1 MHWLGRSLAAVVALV
16 SAVALVFT
24 AGCAAQPT
32 DTSFH
37 FQVQSGAN
45 ENYFLRDGG
54 TAAHLVLRP
63 GPNPRLLVVFP
74 AGNSGTGLWFQPA
87 TGQAQW
93 AIDTPPRAVDAADG
107 HGRPLHG
114 IEFTVSLATSALT
127 VRQAVLSNV
136 RVLRDYDQ
144 DGTVP
149 AQVTVAP
156 TVAGATVTWAR
167 DRLDGAPGY
176 RLSLQVVDGTVAAGT
191 ITAGHDGRIRLR
203 ATALTGDTALTPLS
217 GAALLNGSE
226 RDIPSAR
233 DTLTFLSYR
242 EKFLAGSWHFD
253 TYFGRD
259 TLISLM
265 LLMPVLAPDA
275 TESGLRSVLSRLG
288 PGGEV
293 AHEEAISE
301 FAILTHLKQNGTL
314 SDAPVFDY
322 SMIDESYLLAPV
334 AAAYLLDDHSGKA
347 RAADFLRSDSNGAAL
362 VRNLRLVVA
371 SAAAFARDPRYTN
384 LIGLQ
389 PGHAAGE
396 WRDSN
401 NGLGGGRYPYDVNA
415 ILVPAA
421 LDATQRL
428 LDSKVLDS
436 VLSPQD
442 RQELSL
448 AAASAK
454 VWRADAPPLFTVT
467 VDNARA
473 REAITAYAEKAGV
486 PSQDASA
493 ALGSNPV
500 SFPAI
505 ALDASGAPIPIMHS
519 DDTYD
524 LLLDLPAPEELDRA
538 VTTMIQPFP
547 LGLMTS
553 VGPVVAN
560 PVFAPALQPEFT
572 THDYH
577 GTVVWSWVQ
586 AALARGLQRQLAR
599 TDLSPV
605 VRDHLVKAQKTLWQA
620 INATASMENSE
631 LWSWHHDP
639 TGYHPDPFG
648 ATGAD
653 ATESD
658 AAQLWSTA
666 YLAITPDHG

>member
-1 MHWLGRSLAAVVALV
+1 M
-16 SAVALVFT
+16 
-24 AGCAAQPT
+24 
-32 DTSFH
+32 
-37 FQVQSGAN
+37 
-45 ENYFLRDGG
+45 NYFLRDGS
-54 TAAHLVLRP
+54 TAAHLVLRA

-74 AGNSGTGLWFQPA
+74 AGNSGTGLWFQPTA
-87 TGQAQW
+87 GQAQW
-93 AIDTPPRAVDAADG
+93 MVDTPPRKVTAADER
-107 HGRPLHG
+107 GRALHG
-114 IEFTVSLATSALT
+114 IEFTASLAAPALT

-149 AQVTVAP
+149 AQVAVGP
-156 TVAGATVTWAR
+156 TVADGTVTWAR

-176 RLSLQVVDGTVAAGT
+176 RLNLQVVDGTVAAPGT
-191 ITAGHDGRIRLR
+191 ITAGQDGRIRVH
-203 ATALTGDTALTPLS
+203 ATALTGDAELTPLT
-217 GAALLNGSE
+217 GAALLNGAE

-265 LLMPVLAPDA
+265 LLMPVLAPEA
-275 TESGLRSVLSRLG
+275 TAAGLRSVLSRLG

-301 FAILTHLKQNGTL
+301 YAILTHLKQNGTL
-314 SDAPVFDY
+314 GDAPVFDY
-322 SMIDESYLLAPV
+322 GMIDESYLLAPV
-334 AAAYLLDDHSGKA
+334 IAAYLLDDPNGKS
-347 RAADFLRSDSNGAAL
+347 RAGEFLRSGSNGAAL
-362 VRNLRLVVA
+362 VRNLRLVVS
-371 SAAAFARDPRYTN
+371 SAAAFTHDPRYPN

-389 PGHAAGE
+389 PGHPAGE

-401 NGLGGGRYPYDVNA
+401 NGLGGGHYPYDVNA

-421 LDATQRL
+421 LTAAQRL
-428 LDSKVLDS
+428 LDSKVLDPF
-436 VLSPQD
+436 LTPED
-442 RQELSL
+442 RQGLSEC
-448 AAASAK
+448 ATSAK
-454 VWRADAPPLFTVT
+454 VWRAEAPPLFTVT

-473 REAITAYAEKAGV
+473 GEAITSYAEKAGV
-486 PSQDASA
+486 PPQDAST
-493 ALGSNPV
+493 ALGSTPV
-500 SFPAI
+500 SFPGI
-505 ALDASGAPIPIMHS
+505 ALDAIGAPIPIMHS
-519 DDTYD
+519 DDTYA
-524 LLLDLPAPEELDRA
+524 LLLDLPTPEALDRA
-538 VTTMIQPFP
+538 VTTMTRPFP
-547 LGLMTS
+547 LGLMTP

-560 PVFAPALQPEFT
+560 PAFAPALQPEFT

-577 GTVVWSWVQ
+577 GTVIWSWVQ

-599 TDLSPV
+599 TDLPTS
-605 VRDHLVKAQKTLWQA
+605 VRTHLQTAQKTLWQA

-653 ATESD
+653 VTESD

-666 YLAITPDHG
+666 YLAISQNHG